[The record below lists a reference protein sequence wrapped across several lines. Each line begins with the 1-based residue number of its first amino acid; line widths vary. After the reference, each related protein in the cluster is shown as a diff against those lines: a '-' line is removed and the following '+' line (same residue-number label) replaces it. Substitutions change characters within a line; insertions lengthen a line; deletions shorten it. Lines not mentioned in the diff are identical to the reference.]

1 MNLCSFILPTLKFS
15 TWKRIK
21 VNKTNIVAMTI
32 FCIVVSHSALASI
45 SEPDNIYYGQ
55 VAVSGLALT
64 STDTD
69 YNVSVRLDDV
79 ELASY
84 QMGSSSDGSD
94 FYVLRVPIDSVGER
108 QPNYA
113 RKDDILEFIV
123 RDSGGVVLTASNM
136 VYERGNV
143 MRLDLG
149 VLDFDSDG
157 VEDSAD
163 NCVNNANSDQA
174 DDDADGVGNIC
185 DAFPIN
191 PNESQDQ
198 DGDGMGDN
206 FEISFGLN
214 PYDSSDADTDLDGDG
229 KSNRQEFE
237 EGSDP
242 TVAEAIENVQVPLPL
257 WSMLFM
263 LSSILYVSLGKMNS
277 RGKIN
282 E

>member
-1 MNLCSFILPTLKFS
+1 MCSFILPTLKFS
-15 TWKRIK
+15 TWKIIK

-32 FCIVVSHSALASI
+32 FCIVTSQSAFASI

-64 STDTD
+64 ASDTD

-79 ELASY
+79 ELAEY
-84 QMGSSSDGSD
+84 QMGSSADGSD
-94 FYVLRVPIDSVGER
+94 FYVLRVPIDSVGDR

-113 RKDDILEFIV
+113 RKDDVLEFV
-123 RDSGGVVLTASNM
+123 VSDSSGVVLTASNM

-149 VLDFDSDG
+149 ILDIDSDG
-157 VEDSAD
+157 VEDATD
-163 NCVNNANSDQA
+163 NCVNNANADQA
-174 DDDADGVGNIC
+174 DDDGDGVGNVC
-185 DAFPIN
+185 DAFPSN

-206 FEISFGLN
+206 FELSFGLN
-214 PYDSSDADTDLDGDG
+214 PNDSSDAETDLDGDG

-237 EGSDP
+237 DSTDP
-242 TVAEAIENVQVPLPL
+242 TVADVAEEVQVPVPL
-257 WSMLFM
+257 WSMLLM
-263 LSSILYVSLGKMNS
+263 LSSLIFVGLGNVRS
-277 RGKIN
+277 RGKKSD
-282 E
+282 